1 MENSQPKI
9 KPFEASQR
17 RSRSCSKDTIFDEL
31 RWRLAQCPH
40 PGMTNYHWQDRCHLW
55 IRAQRL
61 NGHTLTQRLFQYA
74 AHLSP
79 LDLVPAHRTDR
90 SHWRLWRSLSIMAL
104 TAHRNFTGVFSMTQA
119 SLSRPGGQVLPGAFV
134 LRARSLER
142 VFFFKKHRR
151 PSWSDRS
158 SEGTAESGIGRTST
172 IPLQYLTVPFLPLS
186 QSFEASFCLVLDA
199 DPSFPFN
206 I

>member
-1 MENSQPKI
+1 
-9 KPFEASQR
+9 
-17 RSRSCSKDTIFDEL
+17 
-31 RWRLAQCPH
+31 
-40 PGMTNYHWQDRCHLW
+40 
-55 IRAQRL
+55 
-61 NGHTLTQRLFQYA
+61 
-74 AHLSP
+74 
-79 LDLVPAHRTDR
+79 
-90 SHWRLWRSLSIMAL
+90 MAL
-104 TAHRNFTGVFSMTQA
+104 TAHRDFTGVFSMTQA

-134 LRARSLER
+134 LRARRLER

-206 I
+206 IWRRRDLVSSFLPCLMSDGHHGVIPSLVDCAVTSILSVADSWAFQY